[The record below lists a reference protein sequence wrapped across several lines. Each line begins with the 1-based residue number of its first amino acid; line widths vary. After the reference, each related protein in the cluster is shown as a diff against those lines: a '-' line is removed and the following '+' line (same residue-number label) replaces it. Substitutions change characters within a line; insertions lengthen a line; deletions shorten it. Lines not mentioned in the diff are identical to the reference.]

1 VTSAEAKSRVI
12 LFTIDQKTKNSCEGR
27 CCRHIAG
34 ASEAEALVGVE
45 PTMADLQSGRKTQKR
60 RVKQML
66 PQHGGVLA
74 GVTRWHIPQRPRPL
88 KS

>member
-1 VTSAEAKSRVI
+1 
-12 LFTIDQKTKNSCEGR
+12 
-27 CCRHIAG
+27 
-34 ASEAEALVGVE
+34 
-45 PTMADLQSGRKTQKR
+45 MADLQSGRKTQKR

-88 KS
+88 KSWPRNGICYRPRFKRRSWRFFTRHKKPNSSPASF